1 MAPVKSL
8 ALFPRIYDIET
19 RVKKSDKAVKVDEV
33 NTKSSVKRQSEEI
46 SHVYRLLSIL
56 WLG

>member
-33 NTKSSVKRQSEEI
+33 NKKNSVKRQSEDI
-46 SHVYRLLSIL
+46 SHVYRVLPILL
-56 WLG
+56 LG

>member
-1 MAPVKSL
+1 MAPGKSL
-8 ALFPRIYDIET
+8 DLFSRIYDVET

-33 NTKSSVKRQSEEI
+33 NKKSSVKRQSEEI

>member
-8 ALFPRIYDIET
+8 NSLFQIDYIET

-33 NTKSSVKRQSEEI
+33 NKKKSLKRQSEDI
-46 SHVYRLLSIL
+46 SHVYRVLNMS